1 MIPATIPPSDA
12 AAIAWDAVVV
22 GAGPAGASAALR
34 LARSGRRVLL
44 VERSAMPRPKVC
56 GCCLSPRAGREL
68 AALGIAADGLAAAI
82 PLATVRLIADG
93 HAARIAMRHTATLSR
108 EALDTAV
115 VRAAIAAGVHW
126 LPHTIVRGIEEHT
139 DRVAIAAD
147 TAEGGPVSL
156 HAAVAV
162 VAAGLAD
169 AIRVMSAGDPS
180 GPLPRHA
187 HRISATSRIGL
198 GTTLPAEAGNL
209 PAGELVMATSRAGY
223 VGVVRLEDGRIDVA
237 AAIDRISLGA
247 RHAPAR
253 QGNSAGPA
261 EVLAGMLAEAC
272 GRSACPL
279 DTEALARAFVR
290 ATPALTR
297 RAPVRAGIHGRVLR
311 IGDAAAYV
319 EPFTGEGIGWALSC
333 GRLVAEAIA
342 AAPDAPS
349 AALAY
354 ERSHRGAFAGQ
365 HRRCLA
371 VATAVRHPRALAGLV
386 SLAGFMP
393 RAAATVLPWVT
404 GGGCVP

>member
-147 TAEGGPVSL
+147 HAEGGPVSL
-156 HAAVAV
+156 HAAVAA

-169 AIRVMSAGDPS
+169 AIRVVSAGDPS

-237 AAIDRISLGA
+237 AAIDRNWL
-247 RHAPAR
+247 
-253 QGNSAGPA
+253 GNSAGPA
-261 EVLAGMLAEAC
+261 AVLAGMLAEAC

-279 DTEALARAFVR
+279 DTAALARAFVR

-297 RAPVRAGIHGRVLR
+297 RAPVRAGMHGRVLR

-319 EPFTGEGIGWALSC
+319 EPFTGEGIGWALTC

-342 AAPDAPS
+342 AAPDASS

-354 ERSHRGAFAGQ
+354 ERRYRAAFAGQ

-371 VATAVRHPRALAGLV
+371 VATAVRHPRAIVGLV
-386 SLAGFMP
+386 GLAGFMP